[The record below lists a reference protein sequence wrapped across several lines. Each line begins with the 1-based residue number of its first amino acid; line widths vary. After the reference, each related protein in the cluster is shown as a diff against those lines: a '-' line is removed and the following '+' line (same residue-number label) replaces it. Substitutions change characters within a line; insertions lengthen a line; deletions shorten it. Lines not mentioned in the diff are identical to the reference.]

1 MRFDLRLVLLGSLA
15 LLLSV
20 TGCVRSRVTDT
31 SDIPSLSV
39 EPASAAPVEVSSERS
54 PQESTSAASPA
65 VVQSSAMVLLDPSS
79 ATVSAGET
87 VVVDIQIQEA
97 TELFGADIRLE
108 YDPAVVEVVDANTLV
123 PGTQIESGSFPDIS
137 SGMGFVAQNTVDS
150 EEGTVGYAMTLLSP
164 AEPVSGSGTLA
175 SITFQGKA
183 QGSSAIS
190 FTSALLSDVNAN
202 QIPSTKTGGTITV
215 ASGPA
220 PSATPEPAPT
230 ETLTPAPGPTAT
242 PTPIPSADQCT
253 YTVEPG
259 DTLFSIAGR
268 FNTSVSDI
276 AQANGLTNVNQIY
289 VGQKLVIPDCESD
302 QEPPSSECVTYTIK
316 PGDTLF
322 SLAQRFGTT
331 VNAIALKNNIVNP
344 SLIFV
349 GQKLTICPEGGTPPT
364 PEPPADCTLYTVQRG
379 DTLFSIALRF
389 GSSVQ
394 AIANAN
400 NVSNPN
406 MIFVGQQLCI
416 PQ

>member
-1 MRFDLRLVLLGSLA
+1 MRFDLRLVLLGLLA

-20 TGCVRSRVTDT
+20 TGCVRSRVTDA
-31 SDIPSLSV
+31 SNIPSLSV

-54 PQESTSAASPA
+54 PQGSTPAPLAAA
-65 VVQSSAMVLLDPSS
+65 QSSATVLLDPSS

-87 VVVDIQIQEA
+87 VVVDVQIQDA
-97 TELFGADIRLE
+97 TELFGADVRLK

-137 SGMGFVAQNTVDS
+137 SGMGFVAQNTVDP
-150 EEGTVGYAMTLLSP
+150 EEGTIGYAMTLLSP
-164 AEPVSGSGTLA
+164 AKPVSGSGTLA
-175 SITFQGKA
+175 LITFQGKA
-183 QGSSAIS
+183 PGSSTIS
-190 FTSALLSDVNAN
+190 FASALLSDVNAN
-202 QIPSTKTGGTITV
+202 QIPSTEMDGTIAV
-215 ASGPA
+215 AGEPA

-242 PTPIPSADQCT
+242 PTPSTDQCT

-289 VGQKLVIPDCESD
+289 IGQKLVIPNCESD
-302 QEPPSSECVTYTIK
+302 QEPPSSECVTYTVK

-331 VNAIALKNNIVNP
+331 VNAVALENNIVNP

-349 GQKLTICPEGGTPPT
+349 GQKLTICPEGSTPPT

-406 MIFVGQQLCI
+406 MIFAGQQLCI